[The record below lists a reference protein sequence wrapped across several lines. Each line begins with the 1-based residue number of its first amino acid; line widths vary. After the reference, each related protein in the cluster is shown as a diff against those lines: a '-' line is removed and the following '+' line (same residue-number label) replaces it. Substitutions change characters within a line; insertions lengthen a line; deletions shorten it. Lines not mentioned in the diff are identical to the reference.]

1 MSIFPD
7 RADLDSP
14 GYLEKRDR
22 ISPVMG
28 MSWASAKQTR
38 LPEQERWSRQSDSN
52 RRPAD
57 YKSAALPAELCRQG
71 RPPTLAY
78 KAFLNKLSISR
89 TGARA

>member
-28 MSWASAKQTR
+28 MSCASAKQVR
-38 LPEQERWSRQSDSN
+38 LLDEERWSRQSDSN

-57 YKSAALPAELCRQG
+57 YKFLCCLEPFCVALFATVLIITLIVTELW
-71 RPPTLAY
+71 
-78 KAFLNKLSISR
+78 S
-89 TGARA
+89 